1 MKKSIRGLAVL
12 LVAVLTIGLMAGC
25 SNKEKEAAKTVVDGF
40 MSSLQSG
47 KLEDASQHCT
57 EDVLKNTGISELQS
71 LSTVFYKSLGLS
83 KKDLSKNT
91 QKSVSE
97 FSNKLIKN
105 FISEYSIQSV
115 DLSDKKATVTVDVT
129 YGYDPD
135 ALGSIDINS
144 KMKKIT
150 SNYLSKNKKTL
161 TQLYIDK
168 GESAL
173 QKKVYSAVLPDI
185 LDEYYKAVEKT
196 GTAKQELQF
205 SLKKSDGEWTIN
217 GVYSS
222 GSTSSKSKSKA
233 ESSSSTEEKSSSDS
247 SSSSNSSS
255 ESSESSEK

>member
-12 LVAVLTIGLMAGC
+12 MIVVLSIGLMAGC

-57 EDVLKNTGISELQS
+57 KEVLKNTGISELQS

-83 KKDLSKNT
+83 KKDLGKNT

-150 SNYLSKNKKTL
+150 SNYLSKNKKSL

-205 SLKKSDGEWTIN
+205 SLGKTDGEWTIN

-222 GSTSSKSKSKA
+222 GSTSSKSKA
-233 ESSSSTEEKSSSDS
+233 ESSSSTESKSSSDS
-247 SSSSNSSS
+247 GSSSNSSS
-255 ESSESSEK
+255 ENSEK

>member
-1 MKKSIRGLAVL
+1 MKKSIRGLAIL
-12 LVAVLTIGLMAGC
+12 MIAVLSIGLMAGC
-25 SNKEKEAAKTVVDGF
+25 SNKEKEAAKTVIDGF

-57 EDVLKNTGISELQS
+57 KDVLENTGISELQS

-83 KKDLSKNT
+83 KKDLSKNA

-105 FISEYSIQSV
+105 FVSEYSIQSV

-150 SNYLSKNKKTL
+150 SNYLSKNKKKL
-161 TQLYIDK
+161 TQLYIDN

-222 GSTSSKSKSKA
+222 GTTSSKSKAK
-233 ESSSSTEEKSSSDS
+233 SSGSTESNSSSDS
-247 SSSSNSSS
+247 SSSSGSSS
-255 ESSESSEK
+255 ESSEK